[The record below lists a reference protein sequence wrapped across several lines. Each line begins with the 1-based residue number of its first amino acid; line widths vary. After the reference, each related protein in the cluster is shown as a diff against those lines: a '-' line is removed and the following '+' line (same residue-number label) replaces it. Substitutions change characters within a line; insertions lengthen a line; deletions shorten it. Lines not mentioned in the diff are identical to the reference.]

1 MSAPPT
7 PPTPPFAWRLFTPS
21 EWAAVESTGAF
32 SGTSLDT
39 SDGFIHLSLLSEVR
53 STCAA
58 YFAGAVLVVARVDL
72 SGLRVR
78 NDWVEKRRAFFP
90 HVLDLHIPL
99 EKFSQKATLVWD
111 SATNAHVG
119 LPADC

>member
-7 PPTPPFAWRLFTPS
+7 PAAPPFAWRLFTPS
-21 EWAAVESTGAF
+21 EWASVEATGAF
-32 SGTSLDT
+32 TGTSLDT
-39 SDGFIHLSLLSEVR
+39 KDGFIHLSLLSEVR

-58 YFAGAVLVVARVDL
+58 YFVGSDLILARVDL

-78 NDWVEKRRAFFP
+78 NDWVEKRGAFFP

-99 EKFSQKATLVWD
+99 DKFSQTASLTWD
-111 SATNAHVG
+111 EGTRAHVG
-119 LPADC
+119 LPSDI